1 MFYHLNCF
9 LFFFQTMRE
18 KRDTRGHEVQR
29 RTKARHDP
37 NPSRVESDDSEEEEE
52 NKEEEYRV
60 V

>member
-1 MFYHLNCF
+1 
-9 LFFFQTMRE
+9 MRE